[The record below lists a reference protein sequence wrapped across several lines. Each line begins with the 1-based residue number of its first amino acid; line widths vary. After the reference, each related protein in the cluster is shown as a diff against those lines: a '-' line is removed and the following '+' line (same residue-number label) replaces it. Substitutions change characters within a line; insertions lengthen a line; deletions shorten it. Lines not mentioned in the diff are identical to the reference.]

1 MTTFLTKDELFE
13 MTEMKNGTAQA
24 RALRVMGYTFDVAP
38 SGAPKLLRSIVQ
50 NKQAGA
56 SVAPV
61 LQNQAPNRDALAAMC
76 SYSHS

>member
-38 SGAPKLLRSIVQ
+38 SGAPKLLRSIVET
-50 NKQAGA
+50 KQAGA
-56 SVAPV
+56 KASP
-61 LQNQAPNRDALAAMC
+61 LPSLHNQAPNRDALAAMC
-76 SYSHS
+76 S